1 MPVLPGLSRDDFKG
15 SSILSARSL
24 VFSGGTAITPFEE
37 IPDSV
42 VAIEGERIV
51 FVGPHRLYSN
61 RGPDTEFIDI
71 TGKFIVPGFIDIHIH
86 GGAGSDFM
94 DATRQDFE
102 TVCRYH
108 ASGGT
113 TALLATTATAP
124 LEEILSALSVV
135 REVSQTP
142 VPGARVLGAHIE
154 GPYLSMA
161 RRGCH
166 LKEFVRNPEKAEWER
181 LLEFEKEIRHI
192 TIAPEIPGALELI
205 RDWALRGISISGG
218 HTDSTYSQIMKAVD
232 EGLAHATHMYCAMS
246 TVSRPHPPHR
256 EGGCVE
262 TVLERDEITTEL
274 IADGRHLPAE
284 LLRLTVRAKGVDH
297 VCLVTDAMRG
307 AGMPDGFY
315 TFGPRHGQK
324 TEVRNGE
331 ALMLDHSSFASS
343 VVTMDVMVRNALD
356 LMKLLRREA
365 IALASINPARFL
377 QMADRK
383 GSLEAGKDADC
394 VILDQDFRVCQ
405 TVVMGELAYQ
415 GGSSRGS

>member
-1 MPVLPGLSRDDFKG
+1 M
-15 SSILSARSL
+15 SSTQLAF
-24 VFSGGTAITPFEE
+24 VGGTAITPFEE
-37 IPDSV
+37 IPDAAV
-42 VAIEGERIV
+42 VLEGNHIA
-51 FVGPHRLYSN
+51 FVGPRRLHPGSQAVE
-61 RGPDTEFIDI
+61 TIDI
-71 TGKFIVPGFIDIHIH
+71 SGKFIAPGFIDIHIH

-94 DATRQDFE
+94 DATKEDFE
-102 TVCRYH
+102 TVCKYH

-124 LEEILSALSVV
+124 LEEILAALQTV
-135 REVSQTP
+135 RDVQKHP
-142 VPGARVLGAHIE
+142 VAGARVLGAHIE

-166 LKEFVRNPEKAEWER
+166 LKEYVRNPEKGEWEQ
-181 LLEFEKEIRHI
+181 LLEFQKEIKHL
-192 TIAPEIPGALELI
+192 TIAPEIPGALDLVK
-205 RDWALRGISISGG
+205 DWAGRGISISGG
-218 HTDSTYSQIMKAVD
+218 HTDSTYGQIMKAVD
-232 EGLAHATHMYCAMS
+232 QGMAHATHMYCAMS
-246 TVSRPHPPHR
+246 TVSRHQPPHR

-324 TEVRNGE
+324 TEVKNGE

-343 VVTMDVMVRNALD
+343 VVTMDVMVRNALS
-356 LMKLLRREA
+356 LMGLSRREA
-365 IALASINPARFL
+365 VAMATVNPARVL
-377 QMADRK
+377 KIGKHK
-383 GSLEAGKDADC
+383 GSLEPGKDADC
-394 VILDQDFRVCQ
+394 VILDGNF
-405 TVVMGELAYQ
+405 TVLETVIGGRRLGNREL
-415 GGSSRGS
+415 R